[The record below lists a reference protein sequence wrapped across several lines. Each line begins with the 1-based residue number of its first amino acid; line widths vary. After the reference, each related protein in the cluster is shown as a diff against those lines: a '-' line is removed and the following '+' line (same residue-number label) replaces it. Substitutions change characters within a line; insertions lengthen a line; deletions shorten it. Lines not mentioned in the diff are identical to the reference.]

1 MFTTGAPSIDETGA
15 CTDRRRAAT
24 PTSPPIKPVRG
35 EVVNKNKIGALASC
49 ALLVLTLGA
58 CGKSSSTS
66 STGSSSGASATI
78 SGAGSTFAAPVYQ
91 QWGSVISRLTVDYQ
105 PVRS

>member
-49 ALLVLTLGA
+49 ALLALTLGA
-58 CGKSSSTS
+58 CGKSSSTTS
-66 STGSSSGASATI
+66 GSSSSTSATI

-91 QWGSVISRLTVDYQ
+91 QWGSGISGLTVN
-105 PVRS
+105 